1 MQIVHQT
8 IFMRVNNIY
17 IKRRK
22 TIFTCIRQKYSKIHK
37 RFQKFLIQYLIL
49 DPYLPISGTGARPIS
64 GKLIQQSIP
73 EFWGMTRANYW
84 KTHTK
89 QSK

>member
-17 IKRRK
+17 SKRRK

-37 RFQKFLIQYLIL
+37 RFQKFLIQYLVFKEL
-49 DPYLPISGTGARPIS
+49 SADFQVDLEHREE
-64 GKLIQQSIP
+64 LIFGIVLV
-73 EFWGMTRANYW
+73 
-84 KTHTK
+84 
-89 QSK
+89 